1 MSEKLIITLGPN
13 TLNALAE
20 LFANIYVGVN
30 SPRVE
35 SCKLDLDLDLG
46 QCIYSYRNTYE
57 AKQED
62 KCSGGSRSFNLID
75 YTICQKN

>member
-20 LFANIYVGVN
+20 LFANVYVGVN

-35 SCKLDLDLDLG
+35 SCKLDLDLDLDWYPKVLG
-46 QCIYSYRNTYE
+46 GIY
-57 AKQED
+57 
-62 KCSGGSRSFNLID
+62 LVL
-75 YTICQKN
+75 